1 MKKLSK
7 IILLSI
13 TLLLLTSCNNYKYK
27 VSMPT
32 AGTGG
37 SLYPLGASIARILNE
52 TGEFKATIESS
63 GGGIDNLNIIY
74 DKDANISFGVS
85 SIVSMSYEG
94 EGIFKGRENKDLRVI
109 ASLYLNPNQVV
120 VLKDKNI
127 DSLADLEGKKFSSGA
142 VGSST
147 EMEYFYHMDA
157 IGCET
162 ENKVHLGPRESMEE
176 MKLGSMDGV
185 WIMAGAPSAQ
195 ITEMILTTNSKV
207 LSMPEEEIEKVIA
220 KYPWYEKYTFKKDV
234 YSSEEDINTTA
245 TRMLI
250 YTRSDC
256 DDELVYNFTKVF
268 WENIEELKKENKVL
282 KTVKI
287 EDATKGAGVIPMHP
301 GAMKYYEEVL
311 K

>member
-1 MKKLSK
+1 MKKFYRIMILAMILS
-7 IILLSI
+7 
-13 TLLLLTSCNNYKYK
+13 LLTACKDYKYK

-52 TGEFKATIESS
+52 TGEFKATIEAS

-127 DSLADLEGKKFSSGA
+127 DSLSDLEGKKFSSGA

-157 IGCET
+157 IGSET

-220 KYPWYEKYTFKKDV
+220 KYPWYEKYTIKKDV

-268 WENIEELKKENKVL
+268 WENIEDLKKENKVL

>member
-1 MKKLSK
+1 MKKFYRIMVLAMILS
-7 IILLSI
+7 
-13 TLLLLTSCNNYKYK
+13 LLTACKDYKYK

-52 TGEFKATIESS
+52 TGEFKATIEAS

-157 IGCET
+157 IGSET

-220 KYPWYEKYTFKKDV
+220 KYPWYEKYTIKKDV

-256 DDELVYNFTKVF
+256 DDELVYNLSL
-268 WENIEELKKENKVL
+268 IH
-282 KTVKI
+282 I
-287 EDATKGAGVIPMHP
+287 
-301 GAMKYYEEVL
+301 
-311 K
+311 

>member
-1 MKKLSK
+1 MKKFYRIMVLAMILS
-7 IILLSI
+7 
-13 TLLLLTSCNNYKYK
+13 LLTACKDYKYK

-52 TGEFKATIESS
+52 TGEFKATIEAS

-127 DSLADLEGKKFSSGA
+127 DTLADLEGKKFSSGA

-157 IGCET
+157 MGCET

-220 KYPWYEKYTFKKDV
+220 KYPWYEKYTIKKDV
-234 YSSEEDINTTA
+234 YNSEEDINTTA

-256 DDELVYNFTKVF
+256 DDELIYNFTKVF

-301 GAMKYYEEVL
+301 GAMKYYEDVL

>member
-1 MKKLSK
+1 MKKFYRIMVLAMILS
-7 IILLSI
+7 
-13 TLLLLTSCNNYKYK
+13 LLTACKDYKYK

-52 TGEFKATIESS
+52 TGEFKATIEAS

-127 DSLADLEGKKFSSGA
+127 DSLSDLEGKKFSSGA

-162 ENKVHLGPRESMEE
+162 ENKTHLGPRESMEE

-220 KYPWYEKYTFKKDV
+220 KYPWYEKYTIKKDV
-234 YSSEEDINTTA
+234 YSSEEDIKTTA

-256 DDELVYNFTKVF
+256 DDELIYNFTKVF

>member
-52 TGEFKATIESS
+52 TGEFKATIEAS

-127 DSLADLEGKKFSSGA
+127 DTLADLEGKKFSSGA

-162 ENKVHLGPRESMEE
+162 ENKTHLGPRESMEE

-220 KYPWYEKYTFKKDV
+220 KYPWYEKYTIKKDV

>member
-1 MKKLSK
+1 MKKFYRIMVLAMILS
-7 IILLSI
+7 
-13 TLLLLTSCNNYKYK
+13 LLTACKDYKYK

-52 TGEFKATIESS
+52 TGEFKATIEAS

-162 ENKVHLGPRESMEE
+162 ENKTHLGPRESMEE

-207 LSMPEEEIEKVIA
+207 LSMPEEEIEKVIE
-220 KYPWYEKYTFKKDV
+220 KYPWYEKYTIKKDV
-234 YSSEEDINTTA
+234 YNSEEDINTTA

>member
-1 MKKLSK
+1 MKKFYRIMILAM
-7 IILLSI
+7 LLS
-13 TLLLLTSCNNYKYK
+13 LLTACKDYKYK

-52 TGEFKATIESS
+52 TGEFKATIEAS

-157 IGCET
+157 MGCET

-220 KYPWYEKYTFKKDV
+220 KYPWYEKYTIKKDV
-234 YSSEEDINTTA
+234 YNSEEDINTTA

-256 DDELVYNFTKVF
+256 DDELIYNFTKVF

>member
-1 MKKLSK
+1 MKKFYRIMILAMILS
-7 IILLSI
+7 
-13 TLLLLTSCNNYKYK
+13 LLTACKDYKYK

-52 TGEFKATIESS
+52 TGEFKATIEAS

-127 DSLADLEGKKFSSGA
+127 DTLADLEGKKFSSGA

-157 IGCET
+157 MGCET

-207 LSMPEEEIEKVIA
+207 LSMSEEEIEKVIT
-220 KYPWYEKYTFKKDV
+220 KYPWYEKYTIKKDV

>member
-1 MKKLSK
+1 MKKFYRIMILAMILS
-7 IILLSI
+7 
-13 TLLLLTSCNNYKYK
+13 LLTACKDYKYK

-52 TGEFKATIESS
+52 TGEFKATIEAS

-74 DKDANISFGVS
+74 DKDANVSFGVS

-127 DSLADLEGKKFSSGA
+127 DTLADLEGKKFSSGA

-220 KYPWYEKYTFKKDV
+220 KYPWYEKYTIKKDV

>member
-52 TGEFKATIESS
+52 TGEFKATIEAS

-74 DKDANISFGVS
+74 DKGANVSFGVS

-127 DSLADLEGKKFSSGA
+127 DTLADLEGKKFSSGA

-207 LSMPEEEIEKVIA
+207 LSIPEEEIEKVIA
-220 KYPWYEKYTFKKDV
+220 KYPWYEKYTIKKDV

-282 KTVKI
+282 KTVTI
-287 EDATKGAGVIPMHP
+287 EDATKGAGVIPMHE

>member
-7 IILLSI
+7 IFLLSI
-13 TLLLLTSCNNYKYK
+13 ALFLLTSCNDYKYR

-37 SLYPLGASIARILNE
+37 SLYPLGASIAKVLNR
-52 TGEFKATIESS
+52 TGDFKASLEAS

-94 EGIFKGRENKDLRVI
+94 EGIFKGRENKHLRVI

-127 DSLADLEGKKFSSGA
+127 NSLRDLENKKFSSGA

-147 EMEYFYHMDA
+147 EMEYYYHMDA
-157 IGCET
+157 VGSEK

-176 MKLGSMDGV
+176 MKMGAMDGV

-195 ITEMILTTNSKV
+195 ITEMLLTTNSKV
-207 LSMPEEEIEKVIA
+207 LSIPEEEIEKVIA
-220 KYPWYEKYTFKKDV
+220 KYPWYEKYTIKKDV
-234 YSSEEDINTTA
+234 YNTDEDIETTA

-250 YTRSDC
+250 YTRDDC
-256 DDELVYNFTKVF
+256 DEELVYNFTKVF

-287 EDATKGAGVIPMHP
+287 EEAEKGAGVIPIHP
-301 GAMKYYEEVL
+301 GAMKYYKEVL

>member
-1 MKKLSK
+1 MKKFYRIMVLAMILS
-7 IILLSI
+7 
-13 TLLLLTSCNNYKYK
+13 LLTACKDYKYK

-52 TGEFKATIESS
+52 TGEFKATIEAS

-127 DSLADLEGKKFSSGA
+127 DSLSDLEGKKFSSGA

-162 ENKVHLGPRESMEE
+162 ENKTHLGPRESMEE

-220 KYPWYEKYTFKKDV
+220 KYPWYEKYTIKKDV
-234 YSSEEDINTTA
+234 YNSEEDINTTA

-256 DDELVYNFTKVF
+256 DDELIYNFTKVF

>member
-1 MKKLSK
+1 MKKFYRIMILAMILS
-7 IILLSI
+7 
-13 TLLLLTSCNNYKYK
+13 LLTACKDYKYK

-52 TGEFKATIESS
+52 TGEFKATIEAS

-127 DSLADLEGKKFSSGA
+127 DSLSDLEGKKFSSGA

-157 IGCET
+157 MGCET

-207 LSMPEEEIEKVIA
+207 LSMPEEETEKVIA
-220 KYPWYEKYTFKKDV
+220 KYPWYEKYTIKKDV